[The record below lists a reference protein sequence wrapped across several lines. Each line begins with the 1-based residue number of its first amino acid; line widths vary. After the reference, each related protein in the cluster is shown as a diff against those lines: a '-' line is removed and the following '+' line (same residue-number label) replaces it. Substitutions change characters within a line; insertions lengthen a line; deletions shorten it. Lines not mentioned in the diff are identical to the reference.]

1 MILTDFEK
9 RIYNCYLKNFRSNL
23 PYKPRKNFDDLDKN
37 TLAFLNK
44 ISLFLRRYNHISVDE
59 YFYAF
64 KDLHPNEKYPPLSFF
79 SSRLALKH
87 YSVYKKKQEE
97 QNPENQFD
105 KIKEG
110 FKFIGMFCLENK
122 ISLEKYIHHKTGYMI
137 SWLNHYREH
146 RINPYCL
153 MEIGNFLSVLDSL
166 PKDEIALFAQN
177 LDQNLISYK
186 TRYNQSQKTKE
197 YVKKLTNTIRDFVKK
212 ELTKS

>member
-1 MILTDFEK
+1 MITDFER
-9 RIYNCYLKNFRSNL
+9 RIYNCYLKNFRLNL
-23 PYKPRKNFDDLDKN
+23 PYTPRKKFDDLDQN
-37 TLAFLNK
+37 TLTYLNK
-44 ISLFLRRYNHISVDE
+44 ISLFLRRYNHISVEE

-64 KDLHPNEKYPPLSFF
+64 RDLHPDEKYPPLSFF
-79 SSRLALKH
+79 TSRLALKH

-97 QNPENQFD
+97 QSPEKQFD

-122 ISLEKYIHHKTGYMI
+122 ISLEKYLYHKTGYML

-153 MEIGNFLSVLDSL
+153 MEMGNFLSVLDSL

-177 LDQNLISYK
+177 LDQNLIAYK
-186 TRYNQSQKTKE
+186 TRYNQSPKTKE
-197 YVKKLTNTIRDFVKK
+197 YVKKLTNTIKDFVKK
-212 ELTKS
+212 QLTKS